1 MRNLKI
7 QLVLVLILCFGIG
20 WEKGV
25 AAVPNE
31 RKSAPAHKP
40 RIQDLQRATFAG
52 GCFWGIEH
60 NFRRIPGVEKTAVG
74 FMGGRTKNPSYREI
88 CYTNTNHA
96 EVVHLAFDPNEVSY
110 EQLVRIFFIMHDPT
124 TLNRQGPDVGTQYR
138 SAIFYHDDTQKQTAQ
153 KVKAELTKAKAFR
166 RPIVTEIAAAKEFW
180 IAEDYH
186 QQYIE
191 KNPLRSC
198 HLVDFKKVQK
208 ILDDD

>member
-1 MRNLKI
+1 MQNMRNLKI

-74 FMGGRTKNPSYREI
+74 FMGGRTKNPSWRLI
-88 CYTNTNHA
+88 
-96 EVVHLAFDPNEVSY
+96 
-110 EQLVRIFFIMHDPT
+110 QMK
-124 TLNRQGPDVGTQYR
+124 
-138 SAIFYHDDTQKQTAQ
+138 SAMSNWSASFLSCTI
-153 KVKAELTKAKAFR
+153 R
-166 RPIVTEIAAAKEFW
+166 R
-180 IAEDYH
+180 H
-186 QQYIE
+186 
-191 KNPLRSC
+191 
-198 HLVDFKKVQK
+198 
-208 ILDDD
+208 

>member
-1 MRNLKI
+1 
-7 QLVLVLILCFGIG
+7 
-20 WEKGV
+20 
-25 AAVPNE
+25 
-31 RKSAPAHKP
+31 
-40 RIQDLQRATFAG
+40 
-52 GCFWGIEH
+52 
-60 NFRRIPGVEKTAVG
+60 
-74 FMGGRTKNPSYREI
+74 
-88 CYTNTNHA
+88 
-96 EVVHLAFDPNEVSY
+96 
-110 EQLVRIFFIMHDPT
+110 MHDPT